1 MHRIVELGSVLL
13 LMMTAS
19 YASGKQT
26 AKDSPSPNPPAAKPG
41 TPKVNAPKGGVPK
54 ALPKGA
60 ARLVNPSNVASRL
73 FRMTPEE
80 REHQLEKLPT
90 EQARENAR
98 KLLEWFDDLPK
109 DQQDIQ
115 LRRLDRFAQLSPEKR
130 AELRQL
136 VVAANKLEGPRKNAV
151 GRALVLL
158 QQMNDQQREAAL
170 HSAAFEERFSPEEL
184 KIIIGL
190 ADAWMQPM

>member
-1 MHRIVELGSVLL
+1 
-13 LMMTAS
+13 
-19 YASGKQT
+19 
-26 AKDSPSPNPPAAKPG
+26 
-41 TPKVNAPKGGVPK
+41 
-54 ALPKGA
+54 
-60 ARLVNPSNVASRL
+60 VNPSNVASRL

-115 LRRLDRFAQLSPEKR
+115 LHRLDRFAQLTPEKR

-136 VVAANKLEGPRKNAV
+136 VVTANQLEGPRKNAV

-158 QQMNDQQREAAL
+158 QQMNDQQRETAL
-170 HSAAFEERFSPEEL
+170 HSAAFKEGFSPDEL